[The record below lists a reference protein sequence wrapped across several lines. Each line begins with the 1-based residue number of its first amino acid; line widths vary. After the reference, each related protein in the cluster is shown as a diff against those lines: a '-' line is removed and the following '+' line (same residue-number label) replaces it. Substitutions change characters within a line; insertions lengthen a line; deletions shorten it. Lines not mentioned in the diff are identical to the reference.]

1 MSLSPLIMTK
11 TNPYCWAL
19 MPTFIETMKE
29 FSAEHTA
36 GGTDQCAERFECAFG
51 AGINEMLGLAIVPD
65 DEVGHLAGHVICG
78 VETYL
83 GQTACMV
90 YQFSKE
96 SGTDADWFETNKA
109 IQALIDN
116 WCHGLGIVE
125 IMAMAETKSR
135 GRLFRS
141 FGYTEGPVLM
151 RRRFT

>member
-19 MPTFIETMKE
+19 MPKFLEAMQE
-29 FSAEHTA
+29 FAKRHVQ
-36 GGTDQCAERFECAFG
+36 GGTDQCPERFECAFG
-51 AGINEMLGLAIVPD
+51 AGINEMLGIAIIED
-65 DEVGHLAGHVICG
+65 DKVGVVAGHVICG

-90 YQFSKE
+90 YQFSRE
-96 SGTDADWFETNKA
+96 SGTDADWVETNKA

-116 WCHGLGIVE
+116 WCHGLGLVE

-135 GRLFRS
+135 GRLFRA

-151 RRRFT
+151 RRRFK